1 MYIYINIYLIIIYV
15 NAHMYRCMP
24 WEGFLPILKHM
35 FGMCNWKSA
44 PYTVGKH
51 WAAKSVL
58 HYRDPARCSWYKD
71 EVRQDHKTYIA
82 IRNQNMRRSCILIVV
97 VRSAH
102 RRSFTLI

>member
-1 MYIYINIYLIIIYV
+1 MYMYIYIHIYLIIIYV
-15 NAHMYRCMP
+15 NAHVYRCMP
-24 WEGFLPILKHM
+24 WEGFLPVLKHM

-71 EVRQDHKTYIA
+71 EVRQDHTTYIA
-82 IRNQNMRRSCILIVV
+82 IRPPRHYTPRHPIIILPRTTI
-97 VRSAH
+97 
-102 RRSFTLI
+102 